1 MLEPAGCNVANQ
13 YDQIFLN
20 RFQAY
25 TAPYNAYQQIQVD
38 AYLFFYNAS
47 TDRWQQAQGKSHKTQ
62 VSATLAPGQS
72 AIFGNNAP
80 DVAPCNPTCIPVF
93 AGITPGFTY
102 TVGITISWTSGGAL
116 LAQANYFPSTDSFHD
131 LGCAQFAIDRGRCA
145 TGYGHSQGLPTN
157 QSNVGYVSLT

>member
-80 DVAPCNPTCIPVF
+80 DVAP
-93 AGITPGFTY
+93 
-102 TVGITISWTSGGAL
+102 
-116 LAQANYFPSTDSFHD
+116 
-131 LGCAQFAIDRGRCA
+131 
-145 TGYGHSQGLPTN
+145 
-157 QSNVGYVSLT
+157 